1 MNINPFDTD
10 KRKEISTYFLM
21 AILFMIVV
29 MVLWMIGN
37 EKPVPETLAIPF
49 SMIVSYLLGVKTPE
63 KSNSDGNSTL

>member
-1 MNINPFDTD
+1 MNIKPFNPD

-63 KSNSDGNSTL
+63 KDNNNANSVE

>member
-1 MNINPFDTD
+1 MNIIPFKDHEGNPL
-10 KRKEISTYFLM
+10 STYFLM

-37 EKPVPETLAIPF
+37 DKPVPETLAIPF

-63 KSNSDGNSTL
+63 SKDTDGNSTK